1 LAKNFKKDRKGIWV
15 MKKLKVI
22 QTPVRFYPSMGGVEN
37 HVYYLSKE
45 LVKRGIDIKV
55 ICAKENGQNA
65 SEIIDDISIKRI
77 SSPFKFTNTDIT
89 PVLPIVL
96 LREDFDVIHTHMP
109 TPWTSDISIFIARI
123 KNKKSIITIHND
135 MDKPGFINK
144 LITKIYLYTF
154 FRLSLYLVSTI
165 IIVNPNWENSFMSTG
180 HLLKKYK
187 NKIKVIPNGIDIDL
201 FKYKKNIK
209 RSKNEVLFVSILDKY
224 HTFKGLKFLLTAFSI
239 TKQNISDIKL
249 TVIGDGE
256 LKKDYV
262 RLATDLGIRKDV
274 NFIGVVSQKKLSSY
288 YSKASVFVL
297 PSYEIE
303 GFGIVLLEAMAC
315 GLPVIATDI
324 TGLSKDI
331 KKYDAGIVIPP
342 KDPQI
347 LSESIIEM
355 LINKKK
361 AKEYASNAKK
371 LITKK
376 YRWEMIANKI
386 LSTYFNIL

>member
-1 LAKNFKKDRKGIWV
+1 

-89 PVLPIVL
+89 PSLPFVL
-96 LREDFDVIHTHMP
+96 LRENFDVIHTHMP

-144 LITKIYLYTF
+144 LITKIYLNTF
-154 FRLSLYLVSTI
+154 FKFSLNLVGTI
-165 IIVNPNWENSFMSTG
+165 IIVNPNWEKSFKSTG
-180 HLLKKYK
+180 HLLLKYK
-187 NKIKVIPNGIDIDL
+187 SKIKVIPNGIDTNL
-201 FKYKKNIK
+201 FKQKENNKIN
-209 RSKNEVLFVSILDKY
+209 KNEILFVSILDKY
-224 HTFKGLKFLLTAFSI
+224 HTFKGLEFLFTAFSF
-239 TKQNISDIKL
+239 TKKYISDIKL

-256 LKKDYV
+256 LKNDYI
-262 RLATDLGIRKDV
+262 RTATDLGIIKEV
-274 NFIGVVSQKKLSSY
+274 NFIGAVSQKKLSSY
-288 YSKASVFVL
+288 YRKASVFVL
-297 PSYEIE
+297 PSFEIE

-331 KKYDAGIVIPP
+331 KKYEAGIVIPP

-347 LSESIIEM
+347 LSESIIEL